1 MVFEPTTVQP
11 RVERRSNQLSQV
23 YYVIISHYV
32 LCFPSPILIGCL
44 IKLVAVFI
52 SILYGVHIAL
62 SLKKA
67 EFCKILS
74 LLLLFYD
81 VIFQLVEIIRNNI
94 ELAQY
99 DKPTPVQKYSIPIV
113 VGKRDLMACAQTGS
127 GKTAAFLIPVL
138 NRWVVI
144 VTLQHTLL
152 RW

>member
-1 MVFEPTTVQP
+1 M
-11 RVERRSNQLSQV
+11 
-23 YYVIISHYV
+23 
-32 LCFPSPILIGCL
+32 
-44 IKLVAVFI
+44 
-52 SILYGVHIAL
+52 
-62 SLKKA
+62 
-67 EFCKILS
+67 S

-138 NRWVVI
+138 NR
-144 VTLQHTLL
+144 
-152 RW
+152 